1 MIIIKF
7 HSFVDLIT
15 NSSSELF
22 VCDTDKSLTA
32 VEEIVEKITANYYDE
47 IEKECP
53 DIWQD
58 IFNEPYIVKKDFDLG
73 QFPDQ
78 EIVKLALDYTS
89 EINTRID
96 WETVLKAQQQILNYF
111 DLDNRF
117 NHFLDYGIKVKEGD
131 ILLESASDNSV
142 PYEIWDRI
150 ENILNARRYHL
161 G

>member
-1 MIIIKF
+1 MLIINT

-22 VCDTDKSLTA
+22 VCDTDKTLTA
-32 VEEIVEKITANYYDE
+32 VKNIIEKITRNYYDE
-47 IEKECP
+47 MSEDCP
-53 DIWQD
+53 NIWQT
-58 IFNEPYIVKKDFDLG
+58 IFNEPIVFKKDFDLRT
-73 QFPDQ
+73 FPDQ
-78 EIVKLALDYTS
+78 EIVRMAFDYS
-89 EINTRID
+89 YEINTKID
-96 WETVLKAQQQILNYF
+96 WKTIDKARQQIIDYF
-111 DLDNRF
+111 DIQNCQELLNWDISVRKGN
-117 NHFLDYGIKVKEGD
+117 